1 MTNTIQRK
9 TRFVGLGI
17 PVCSLAFWLLTIGT
31 LPADIMMSPQAGK
44 IKAGTILHADANE
57 KLRPAMEALQA
68 GNMQLFVSSYEAAA
82 KDVPELPT
90 IEIFIAKQQIE
101 SGRIGDAINGLDRF
115 LAKNPDSPE
124 GYFALG
130 EIALRSNRLT
140 EAAML
145 LDRAQQLCDD
155 GKLPENR
162 KTNVLMGLIAVR
174 AEVAERRQLWDNAD
188 SLYKLVI
195 DSSTDASEFMW
206 RRGRMLVLK
215 GEVEQGVF
223 VMSQALT
230 KNSKLPSPELTAAL
244 ILAEKR
250 DAAGAEKWFHAAI
263 KSERA
268 DWHRWSEY
276 LKWLLSNER
285 PADARKAIDRL
296 EPALR
301 KERAIMLLDGVT
313 ARCLDDL
320 ETAETVFSILHQS
333 NPSDLEAADQL
344 ANVLVES
351 KDEAKRSRALQL
363 SEGNLRQAPNVE
375 NAVATA
381 AWVQFKLGSVDVA
394 DRMLAE
400 LASKIAISPQTAY
413 YISEVM
419 KAKGNVAD
427 ARKILQAAVNNPG
440 IFAQRIKAVA
450 SLILE
455 P

>member
-1 MTNTIQRK
+1 
-9 TRFVGLGI
+9 
-17 PVCSLAFWLLTIGT
+17 
-31 LPADIMMSPQAGK
+31 MMSPQAAK
-44 IKAGTILHADANE
+44 IVAGTTTNAAANE
-57 KLRPAMEALQA
+57 RLQPALEALQA
-68 GNMQLFVSSYEAAA
+68 GNMELFVSSYEAIA
-82 KDVPELPT
+82 KEIPELPA

-101 SGRIGDAINGLDRF
+101 NGRIGDAINGLDRF
-115 LAKNPDSPE
+115 LVKAPDNPE

-130 EIALRSNRLT
+130 EIALRSQRLT

-145 LDRAQQLCDD
+145 LARAQQLCDD

-162 KTNVLMGLIAVR
+162 KTNVLPGLIAVR
-174 AEVAERRQLWDNAD
+174 AEVAERRQLWEEAD
-188 SLYKLVI
+188 LLYKQI
-195 DSSTDASEFMW
+195 IENSKDSSEVSW
-206 RRGRMLVLK
+206 KRGRMLVLK

-223 VMSQALT
+223 VMAEALK
-230 KNSKLPSPELTAAL
+230 KNSKLPSPELIAAL

-250 DAAGAEKWFHAAI
+250 ETTAAEKWFHAAI
-263 KSERA
+263 KSERG

-296 EPALR
+296 DPTIR
-301 KERAIMLLDGVT
+301 KERAILLLDGVT

-320 ETAETVFSILHQS
+320 EGAEAVFSSLHQS
-333 NPSDLEAADQL
+333 NPADLEAADQL
-344 ANVLVES
+344 ASVLVES
-351 KDEAKRSRALQL
+351 KDESKRSRAMQL

-375 NAVATA
+375 NAIATA
-381 AWVQFKLGSVDVA
+381 AWVQFRLGSIDVA
-394 DRMLAE
+394 DRMLGE

-419 KAKGNVAD
+419 KAKGNLAD
-427 ARKILQAAVNNPG
+427 SRRVLKAAVNSPG
-440 IFAQRIKAVA
+440 IFAQRTKAVA